1 MFFVDSG
8 RFEYQGSSLS
18 HTLHLNYS
26 VATHAHNTLRIDGR
40 QQQAAPEVFTS
51 PLPRSDWDFGADRD
65 VVRGSMRRVPDAGNA
80 PDHAPHST
88 HSTVQHCVWSVRD
101 SEILLQTARGTEP
114 SVAHIQRWSE
124 FRQTRRIDGR
134 SSL

>member
-65 VVRGSMRRVPDAGNA
+65 VVRGSMRRVPDAGQGFKI
-80 PDHAPHST
+80 SGISEKT
-88 HSTVQHCVWSVRD
+88 HGFWI
-101 SEILLQTARGTEP
+101 SE
-114 SVAHIQRWSE
+114 V
-124 FRQTRRIDGR
+124 
-134 SSL
+134 